1 MSLNR
6 MIVFLLVFVFNSLC
20 AQQNVMYNNWR
31 KEILSTQDTLRYSSF
46 TIIRGSNNFGS
57 SDTIHSVDV
66 FKNGECVF
74 GTDLGARQ
82 RYNCHM
88 GLSPILNNGKEQLI
102 IEIYWDG
109 MECYYYWLL
118 NLSDSIE
125 VLYDSHRFPDC
136 ELGDI
141 AAFADIDHDGVLE
154 FIQRVDADIFAI
166 FKYSKADN
174 AFVFSNPKFSK
185 FVDSYISG
193 RINDL
198 QVFLKS
204 NNQQQDVDYHDELV
218 SQITT
223 IVIQYA
229 LSNQEQKGWA
239 FFDKWYRQS
248 DKQTIRN
255 NIQQELANSEL
266 FKELHAH

>member
-1 MSLNR
+1 MSFNS
-6 MIVFLLVFVFNSLC
+6 MIVFLLVFVFNALH
-20 AQQNVMYNNWR
+20 AQQNIMYNNWD
-31 KEILSTQDTLRYSSF
+31 KEILTDQDTLRYSSF
-46 TIIRGSNNFGS
+46 TIIRDSIKFDSLN
-57 SDTIHSVDV
+57 TIHSVDV
-66 FKNGECVF
+66 FKNGKCVF

-109 MECYYYWLL
+109 MECYYYWVL
-118 NLSDSIE
+118 NLSDSVE

-136 ELGDI
+136 ELADI
-141 AAFADIDHDGVLE
+141 TAFADIDHDGTLE
-154 FIQRVDADIFAI
+154 FIQRVDGDIFAI

-185 FVDSYISG
+185 LCDTYISD
-193 RINDL
+193 RKEDL
-198 QVFLKS
+198 EVFLKS
-204 NNQQQDVDYHDELV
+204 NNQRQDLDYHDEIV
-218 SQITT
+218 SQITS

-229 LSNQEQKGWA
+229 LSNKEQKGWEY
-239 FFDKWYRQS
+239 FDKVYRQS
-248 DKQTIRN
+248 DKQIILY

-266 FKELHAH
+266 FKKLHAH

>member
-1 MSLNR
+1 MS
-6 MIVFLLVFVFNSLC
+6 C
-20 AQQNVMYNNWR
+20 
-31 KEILSTQDTLRYSSF
+31 
-46 TIIRGSNNFGS
+46 TIIGVKKFYLLRILFGIPVS
-57 SDTIHSVDV
+57 LLSADRTILEVQIQSTVLTFSRMASVSL
-66 FKNGECVF
+66 

-166 FKYSKADN
+166 FKYSKADK